1 MSSRWHHRL
10 PRLVLLSLAA
20 QAEHRHGTLWPGPSD
35 RALPWVELSMSK
47 AEVLSPRPAFPRAPL
62 PSFSNPQ
69 NKVRDHGD
77 KHRVSQKLLHRTYRL
92 LNLHVTLGEKQPGS
106 AASCGPLNNEREP
119 YPFTFGLW
127 RAVSRIP
134 KWRAKP
140 AQGWEIEANP
150 RTCSGEARLRCA
162 CEASWMSCSCASQPC
177 CVGPGNSGAC
187 SHPSRVV
194 WDCSLSLSRDY
205 QCVNATAMRPPRSS
219 NHERRDGWGLVRL
232 RFATGRISSVVH
244 QMRSEARG
252 EEGAGSGRL
261 SLQLATVP
269 AAFQKTPWPRRS
281 PLACTLRSK
290 LMSCGWLWIWGTRE
304 THGARGPQPPGGG
317 QTEDLVRGGSK
328 NEEGKLICLQLKLH
342 ADENANHPLMILRT
356 VLRGM

>member
-162 CEASWMSCSCASQPC
+162 CEASRVSCSCASQPC

-205 QCVNATAMRPPRSS
+205 QCVNATAMCPPRSS
-219 NHERRDGWGLVRL
+219 NHERRDGVGVGAPSVCDGEDLVCR
-232 RFATGRISSVVH
+232 A
-244 QMRSEARG
+244 
-252 EEGAGSGRL
+252 
-261 SLQLATVP
+261 P
-269 AAFQKTPWPRRS
+269 NAFR
-281 PLACTLRSK
+281 
-290 LMSCGWLWIWGTRE
+290 
-304 THGARGPQPPGGG
+304 GARGGGWEVASLIGNSPRSLPEDPVAPSIPFGLHSPIEVDVLWLALDLGHSENTRGTGSAASGGG
-317 QTEDLVRGGSK
+317 AKRKTWSVGGRRMRRTNSYAYNLNSMLMRMQT
-328 NEEGKLICLQLKLH
+328 IH
-342 ADENANHPLMILRT
+342 
-356 VLRGM
+356 

>member
-35 RALPWVELSMSK
+35 RALPWVELSMS
-47 AEVLSPRPAFPRAPL
+47 
-62 PSFSNPQ
+62 
-69 NKVRDHGD
+69 KVRDHGD

-162 CEASWMSCSCASQPC
+162 CEASRMSCSCASQPC

-252 EEGAGSGRL
+252 GGGRGGVGGCL
-261 SLQLATVP
+261 FNWQQSPQP
-269 AAFQKTPWPRRS
+269 SRRS
-281 PLACTLRSK
+281 
-290 LMSCGWLWIWGTRE
+290 
-304 THGARGPQPPGGG
+304 RGPV
-317 QTEDLVRGGSK
+317 D
-328 NEEGKLICLQLKLH
+328 
-342 ADENANHPLMILRT
+342 PLWPALSDRS
-356 VLRGM
+356 